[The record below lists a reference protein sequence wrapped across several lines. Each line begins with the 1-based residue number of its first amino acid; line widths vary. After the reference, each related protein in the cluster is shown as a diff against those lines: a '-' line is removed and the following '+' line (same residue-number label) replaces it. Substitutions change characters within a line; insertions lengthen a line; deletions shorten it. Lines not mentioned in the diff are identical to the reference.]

1 MHHTSPT
8 TATGIVGMKGSGPV
22 SRLPNRHFFFIFF
35 ARLQNISRR
44 PPIALGNFCEIPGMT
59 FSAGEGT
66 SGLVDGKII
75 FWTGEMNGGDQ
86 PEEAVV
92 RFFESG
98 LAGKRLPLFDLNK
111 TISLGISLL
120 D

>member
-1 MHHTSPT
+1 
-8 TATGIVGMKGSGPV
+8 MKGSGPV
-22 SRLPNRHFFFIFF
+22 SRLPNRHFLFIFF
-35 ARLQNISRR
+35 ARLQDIRRR

-66 SGLVDGKII
+66 TGLVDREVI
-75 FWTGEMNGGDQ
+75 FRTGEMNGGDE

-92 RFFESG
+92 GFLESG
-98 LAGKRLPLFDLNK
+98 LTGKRLPLFDLNK